1 MSLHLSK
8 ITQEFGSIR
17 ALDSISLDIESGE
30 QVALIGP
37 SGCGKTT
44 LLKVMGT
51 QLSPSGGSF
60 TVLGNTPTKLGVREI
75 KELRT
80 RIAMIPQ
87 NLGLIYNISA
97 LRNVLNGGL
106 GEINLL
112 RTIRQMILP
121 SRKETLRVYDLL
133 NRTGISEKIYDR
145 TDSLSGGQQQ
155 RVAVA
160 RALYQRPA
168 ILLADEPVSSVDPAR
183 AHDTIKLLTRL
194 SREEG
199 ITLVVSLHNLDLARE
214 FFPRLIGLRSGR
226 VAFDCSPTDLNEE
239 DCKALYHISREHG

>member
-1 MSLHLSK
+1 MSLQLSN
-8 ITQEFGSIR
+8 ITHQFGSTK
-17 ALDSISLDIESGE
+17 ALDAISIDIESGE

-37 SGCGKTT
+37 SGCGKTS

-51 QLSPSGGSF
+51 QLSPSSGILKVAGE
-60 TVLGNTPTKLGVREI
+60 TPAQLGAREI
-75 KELRT
+75 RQLRT

-87 NLGLIYNISA
+87 HLGLVPNISV

-106 GEINLL
+106 GKTTLL
-112 RTIRQMILP
+112 RSVRQMIRP
-121 SRKETLRVYDLL
+121 SRKETLQIYNLLERV
-133 NRTGISEKIYDR
+133 GISGKIYDR

-160 RALYQRPA
+160 RALYQNPA

-183 AHDTIKLLTRL
+183 AHDTIQLLTSL

-199 ITLVVSLHNLDLARE
+199 FTLIVSLHNLDLARA
-214 FFPRLIGLRSGR
+214 FFPRLVGLRSGG
-226 VAFDCSPTDLNEE
+226 VAFDCSPSDLNEE
-239 DCKALYHISREHG
+239 DCTALYQISADHV